1 MTRRVLIT
9 GGAGFIGSHVTDE
22 LLAAGYD
29 VRVFDNGAAQVHGQ
43 HHGPPPYLAA
53 EADYIFGDVRNGT
66 ALHRALRNVDGV
78 LHLAAVVGVGQSMY
92 EVERYTAVN
101 EQGSAT
107 LMQALLERRIGRLVV
122 ASSMSVYGEGRYLTG
137 DGEICD
143 TAERQSSLLQA
154 GQWDPTDSAGAPLQA
169 VPTPEDKRPSLRSIY
184 ALNKYAQE
192 RMSLLI
198 GEAYGIPTIALRFF
212 NVYGTRQALSNPY
225 TGVLAIFAARL
236 LNGRRPRVF
245 EDGAQRRDFVHVSD
259 VARACRLALEAPP
272 ELNGVFNIGSGRSRT
287 VDDVALQLASIMGRP
302 ELAPEITGRYRTG
315 DVRHCYADIERARKL
330 LGFEP
335 RTSFEEGLEELAVW
349 LADATAVDR
358 VDEATEEL
366 VRRGLVA

>member
-1 MTRRVLIT
+1 MLIT

-22 LLAAGYD
+22 LLAAGYE
-29 VRVFDNGAAQVHGQ
+29 VRVFDNGAAQVHGERN
-43 HHGPPPYLAA
+43 GPPPHLAP

-66 ALHRALRNVDGV
+66 ALERALRNVDDV

-101 EQGSAT
+101 EQGCAT
-107 LMQALLERRIGRLVV
+107 LMQALLERRVGRVVV
-122 ASSMSVYGEGRYLTG
+122 ASSMSVYGEGRYLTSSS
-137 DGEICD
+137 EICD
-143 TAERQSSLLQA
+143 TAEREPSLLQA
-154 GQWDPTDSAGAPLQA
+154 GRWDPTDSAGAPMQA

-272 ELNGVFNIGSGRSRT
+272 ELNGVFNIGSGDSRT
-287 VDDVALQLASIMGRP
+287 VGDVAIQLASILGRP

-330 LGFEP
+330 LSFEP

-349 LADATAVDR
+349 LGDATAVDR

>member
-1 MTRRVLIT
+1 M
-9 GGAGFIGSHVTDE
+9 
-22 LLAAGYD
+22 
-29 VRVFDNGAAQVHGQ
+29 
-43 HHGPPPYLAA
+43 
-53 EADYIFGDVRNGT
+53 
-66 ALHRALRNVDGV
+66 HRALRNVDGV

-107 LMQALLERRIGRLVV
+107 LMQALLERRVGRLVV

-137 DGEICD
+137 AA
-143 TAERQSSLLQA
+143 T
-154 GQWDPTDSAGAPLQA
+154 SAIRPSANHRGSRPASGTRRTVRARRCRP
-169 VPTPEDKRPSLRSIY
+169 VPTPEDKRPSLSSIY

-272 ELNGVFNIGSGRSRT
+272 G
-287 VDDVALQLASIMGRP
+287 A
-302 ELAPEITGRYRTG
+302 
-315 DVRHCYADIERARKL
+315 ER
-330 LGFEP
+330 
-335 RTSFEEGLEELAVW
+335 
-349 LADATAVDR
+349 R
-358 VDEATEEL
+358 VQH
-366 VRRGLVA
+366 RQR

>member
-1 MTRRVLIT
+1 MLIT

-22 LLAAGYD
+22 LLAAGYE
-29 VRVFDNGAAQVHGQ
+29 VRVFDNGAAQVHGERN
-43 HHGPPPYLAA
+43 GPPPHLAP
-53 EADYIFGDVRNGT
+53 EVDYIFGDVRNGR
-66 ALHRALRNVDGV
+66 ALDRALRNVDGV

-92 EVERYTAVN
+92 EVEQYTAVN

-122 ASSMSVYGEGRYLTG
+122 ASSMSVYGEGRYLTSSS
-137 DGEICD
+137 EICD
-143 TAERQSSLLQA
+143 TAEREPTLLQA
-154 GQWDPTDSAGAPLQA
+154 GRWDPTDSAGGPMQA

-259 VARACRLALEAPP
+259 VARACRLALVAPP
-272 ELNGVFNIGSGRSRT
+272 ELNGVFNIGSGESRT
-287 VDDVALQLASIMGRP
+287 VGNVAIQLASIMGRP

-330 LGFEP
+330 LSFEP

-349 LADATAVDR
+349 LGDATAVDR